1 MNSPFNHAK
10 PRWQTTAKFVV
21 AASALA
27 LVGALMWWAV
37 QRSEPPG
44 LDTARV
50 RQRLEN
56 LARWRAENAQ
66 ALTHYAEIDPSRG
79 IWRLPLARATE
90 LALQFASDPAAGRSN
105 LLARLEKATA
115 KPPEKPNPY
124 E

>member
-1 MNSPFNHAK
+1 MNQPLPHPENR
-10 PRWQTTAKFVV
+10 PRLAAKFVLT
-21 AASALA
+21 AGALT
-27 LVGALMWWAV
+27 LVGALMWWV
-37 QRSEPPG
+37 VRRSEPPG
-44 LDTARV
+44 LDAARV

-56 LARWRAENAQ
+56 LARWRAENAK
-66 ALTHYAEIDPSRG
+66 ALTNSAEIDPSRG